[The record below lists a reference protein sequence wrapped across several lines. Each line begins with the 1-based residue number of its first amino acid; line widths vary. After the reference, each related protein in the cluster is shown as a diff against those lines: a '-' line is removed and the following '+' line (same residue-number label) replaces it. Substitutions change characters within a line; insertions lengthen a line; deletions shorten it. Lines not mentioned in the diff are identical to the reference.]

1 MSQVRDFTTSL
12 CLVTASESKM
22 SLVAVMPPKE
32 FLSKMYPDEAESGPN
47 AENQNY
53 DGGNNR
59 RNREERRLLKKV
71 AQIILE
77 EHQQRNLEQE
87 QQNAH
92 QMGPEKDLEEVDP
105 YLDQVQEQQQQRQ
118 PFYQQTEE
126 PYLQSEDYEVRTI
139 FLLHDLLSYDMVS
152 QPLKRFGIIYFLY

>member
-32 FLSKMYPDEAESGPN
+32 FLSKMYPDEAESEIESGARPN
-47 AENQNY
+47 AGSQNY
-53 DGGNNR
+53 LGAAGSLNNR
-59 RNREERRLLKKV
+59 KNREERRLLKKV

-77 EHQQRNLEQE
+77 EHQQRNLE
-87 QQNAH
+87 NAH
-92 QMGPEKDLEEVDP
+92 QMGPEEVMPEELEVDP

-118 PFYQQTEE
+118 PLYQQTEE
-126 PYLQSEDYEVRTI
+126 PYLSDDYEVRNH
-139 FLLHDLLSYDMVS
+139 FSGPSM
-152 QPLKRFGIIYFLY
+152 IY

>member
-32 FLSKMYPDEAESGPN
+32 FLSKMYPDEAESGISGPN
-47 AENQNY
+47 AGNQNY
-53 DGGNNR
+53 LGTLNNR
-59 RNREERRLLKKV
+59 KNREERRLLKKV

-77 EHQQRNLEQE
+77 EAQQRNLEAAEQNQQ

-92 QMGPEKDLEEVDP
+92 QMGPEEVLEEEVDP
-105 YLDQVQEQQQQRQ
+105 YLDQVHEEQQQRQ
-118 PFYQQTEE
+118 PLYSQTEE
-126 PYLQSEDYEVRTI
+126 PYLSDDYEVRNI
-139 FLLHDLLSYDMVS
+139 FESGTAMSHMQD
-152 QPLKRFGIIYFLY
+152 F